1 MNPASAPSRPLVRA
15 AAIALLAATV
25 SLLRFTPA
33 FVLWR
38 GLGIPAAASDPALN
52 RAADMLGQLRHP
64 LAFAASPNNRV
75 IEWRLLFP
83 VLGHALALPGW
94 LYLALP
100 HLGCLL
106 VLTLVACLLLRR
118 GAGTLEA
125 LAATILVAT
134 CSWFFVATAWL
145 GYFDSWYILALVAV
159 VFAPRG
165 VMLAAVLL
173 APWVDER
180 FVLTLPLCLLLRDR
194 CLAVPESVWPPRGRW
209 SDAGAAVLALLPW
222 ILIRLGAQLVHR
234 DAVSGAYL
242 QAMTPGANAPFYL
255 SGLWQGLRWAWV
267 PLLAGLAVEWRARG
281 RAGALLL
288 LGLALTLA
296 VNLLAANDLSRS
308 ASALVPAVVAGVVLF
323 GLRQPRLLLPLL
335 LSACALNLLFP
346 AEHVV
351 GSWTEEIHPLTV
363 ELEHA
368 RHPPPALDPDYYT
381 HAAAELNDRGD
392 PRRAIELLDVALQL
406 NPGAA
411 AAYADRAVS
420 YYKLGRLNEA
430 RADADHAVQLRPGF
444 FEALYNRAVIRAG
457 AGDFRGAADDLAAA
471 LRVAPPGWLGQMSAE
486 ALLSSWRARA
496 GAP

>member
-1 MNPASAPSRPLVRA
+1 LNPASAPSRPLVRA

-38 GLGIPAAASDPALN
+38 GLGIPAAAPDPALN
-52 RAADMLGQLRHP
+52 RAADILGQLRHP

-106 VLTLVACLLLRR
+106 VLTLVACLFLRH

-125 LAATILVAT
+125 FAATTLVAT
-134 CSWFFVATAWL
+134 CSWFFVSMAWL

-159 VFAPRG
+159 VFAPRR
-165 VMLAAVLL
+165 VMLAAILL

-180 FVLTLPLCLLLRDR
+180 FVLTLPLCLLLRDH
-194 CLAVPESVWPPRGRW
+194 CLAATEPVRSPGERW
-209 SDAGAAVLALLPW
+209 GEAGAAALALLPW
-222 ILIRLGAQLVHR
+222 ILTRGGAQLVHR

-267 PLLAGLAVEWRARG
+267 PVLAGLAIVWRAGG
-281 RAGALLL
+281 RTFALLL
-288 LGLALTLA
+288 LGLLLTLA

-308 ASALVPAVVAGVVLF
+308 ASVLVPAVVAGVVLF
-323 GLRQPRLLLPLL
+323 GLRQPRRLRPLL

-381 HAAAELNDRGD
+381 HAAAALNDGGD
-392 PRRAIELLDVALQL
+392 PRRAIELLDIALQL
-406 NPGAA
+406 DPGDA
-411 AAYADRAVS
+411 AAYVNRAVS

-430 RADADHAVQLRPGF
+430 RADADQAVQLRPGF
-444 FEALYNRAVIRAG
+444 FEALYNRAIIRAG
-457 AGDFRGAADDLAAA
+457 TGDFHGAGDDLAAA
-471 LRVAPPGWLGQMSAE
+471 LRVAPAGWPGRSAAA
-486 ALLSSWRARA
+486 ALLASWRAR
-496 GAP
+496 PVTP